1 MTAVSK
7 NIYVV
12 QLDDNVSKY
21 KKTFDA
27 VLKANIDYRPK
38 YKIGDHT
45 RIAKY
50 KYAFGKFYTPNFLK
64 KFLLLKKN
72 KNTVS

>member
-7 NIYVV
+7 NIYIV

-21 KKTFDA
+21 SKTFDA
-27 VLKANIDYRPK
+27 ALKANIDHRPR
-38 YKIGDHT
+38 YKIGDHA

-50 KYAFGKFYTPNFLK
+50 KYTFGKFYTPNFLK
-64 KFLLLKKN
+64 TFLLLK
-72 KNTVS
+72 